1 MKTIIVGIGNPILG
15 DDGVGIHVLKEVQ
28 RKISDTKNV
37 FFEEAMTGGMNLLDI
52 ITGFEKAIL
61 IDAVHLKNE
70 RNGSVKRMKL
80 NQFRTIHSCNPH
92 DVSFIE
98 AIQLAK
104 RLGESRI
111 PSIVVIA
118 IVLSKIPMDFT
129 DKLSDPIKEAIPKA
143 TKLVLQEV
151 L

>member
-52 ITGFEKAIL
+52 IIGFEKAIL

-80 NQFRTIHSCNPH
+80 K
-92 DVSFIE
+92 
-98 AIQLAK
+98 IQ
-104 RLGESRI
+104 
-111 PSIVVIA
+111 
-118 IVLSKIPMDFT
+118 MDMYTKYHQT
-129 DKLSDPIKEAIPKA
+129 DPEIFYREEDIWDF
-143 TKLVLQEV
+143 EV
-151 L
+151 YSQTRR